1 MARSVVHL
9 QSVSPKIRCGILG
22 VGDDAVD
29 EAEEL
34 EVDDSGIEGE
44 RLVIKTDD
52 EVIKKVKDPKLPTSE
67 EVDSHYVMGHIP
79 YRDRCP
85 ICVKAQGR
93 DMGHMKGDGK
103 E

>member
-9 QSVSPKIRCGILG
+9 QSVSPEIGCEILV
-22 VGDDAVD
+22 VGEDDVD
-29 EAEEL
+29 AAEEL

-44 RLVIKTDD
+44 GLIMKKED

-79 YRDRCP
+79 
-85 ICVKAQGR
+85 
-93 DMGHMKGDGK
+93 
-103 E
+103 

>member
-9 QSVSPKIRCGILG
+9 QSVSPKMGCEILV

-29 EAEEL
+29 DEDEL
-34 EVDDSGIEGE
+34 EVDDSGIDGE
-44 RLVIKTDD
+44 RLVIKRDD

-79 YRDRCP
+79 YRDWCP
-85 ICVKAQGR
+85 VCVKKRRVGIWAI
-93 DMGHMKGDGK
+93 
-103 E
+103 